1 MCFIASS
8 SFTTSLPLS
17 GGNAPGKP
25 SPVAWWQAEQL
36 AMYKLAPLAASYPP
50 GAAAPPGA
58 IEFAFDAA
66 LAVPAVAVRPAAT
79 SLPAQGGCFNAARY
93 AINASASRVGTTTP
107 CSGE

>member
-1 MCFIASS
+1 MCSVASS

-25 SPVAWWQAEQL
+25 WPFAWWQAEQL
-36 AMYKLAPLAASYPP
+36 AVYKLAPLAASYPRT
-50 GAAAPPGA
+50 GAAATGA
-58 IEFAFDAA
+58 VEFALDAA
-66 LAVPAVAVRPAAT
+66 LAVPTVAPSLPAA

-107 CSGE
+107 